1 MGKKKDFKENKAKS
15 ANRERII
22 KDHEDVFVLNS
33 LEELYIQQKN
43 RGEAIQN
50 QLSRLLVFQTL
61 YFTAFYTIL
70 PTLLKYYVSIE
81 NSIWTFTAA
90 TSVLGLMSIIC
101 TVLSQRKIKS
111 DTVVTIKNLHKFVN
125 EHSNNS
131 IYEVNKM
138 AIRYKKQYIENQ
150 LEKLI
155 QRNEKR
161 SKWLER
167 AIGLFVLIILVTV
180 IFIFCLIYVGR

>member
-1 MGKKKDFKENKAKS
+1 MGKKKDFKTNKAKS
-15 ANRERII
+15 AIRERKI
-22 KDHEDVFVLNS
+22 KDHEDEFFLNS
-33 LEELYIQQKN
+33 LEELYIQEKN
-43 RGEAIQN
+43 RGETIQN

-70 PTLLKYYVSIE
+70 PTLLKYYERIE
-81 NSIWTFTAA
+81 NSIWIFTAV
-90 TSVLGLMSIIC
+90 TSILGLMSIIC
-101 TVLSQRKIKS
+101 TVFSQRKIKS
-111 DTVVTIKNLHKFVN
+111 NIIVTINNLHRFVN

-155 QRNEKR
+155 QRNEDR
-161 SKWLER
+161 IKWLDR
-167 AIGLFVLIILVTV
+167 AIGVFVLIILVTV
-180 IFIFCLIYVGR
+180 IFILCLICVGG